1 MLKKLILV
9 FPLVISTTLL
19 SQDSDSA
26 SDVEV
31 EEVVIVGSQ
40 IKGAKISGALPV
52 SILTSDD
59 IDALGVE
66 DGTELLE
73 NIAEQGLN
81 YFSEA
86 ESDSGGVNSA
96 RGDVGAYNIRN
107 MGVGNTLTLL
117 NGRRL
122 VNNAGYQTELLGGD
136 YVPTMTVN
144 SNLIPTMGLDRV
156 ELLKDGASAIYG
168 ADAVAGVV
176 NNVVASDFVGFD
188 ISYRQQGYDHFA
200 AEDDRLS
207 LKYGVDLNGGAT
219 NISVMYDYYDRD
231 AISASEDPR
240 WGDSDHRKLIPA
252 DSLWANDGSFNNRYS
267 GKWAQLDMVGAS
279 GYEEDFINADGE
291 EDERDVY
298 YLDANGNKIIPWADF
313 AGEIQIIP
321 SDDPRCARA
330 DSQDT
335 GQGTCL
341 AVDTT
346 SFADY
351 YINPGQFRD
360 YRGELQ
366 RDNLFVFVNH
376 EMSNGNELFAE
387 VGRYTSD
394 YSRLKEPAG
403 DFAVA
408 LLELGPDYYWSNALG
423 ITAANIAA
431 QEAANAI
438 RVADGKSAKAIK
450 TNIRIDNW
458 RPDIGPRVINVEKET
473 YRYLFGIRGTTD
485 SGWDWESAYLYSE
498 AETKDV
504 TDNRLSNSLLQAG
517 LNDSTINA
525 INIFSSD
532 VKTELAPAI
541 VSVYRND
548 TSTLRSIDFKAS
560 HPEVMI
566 LPAGPV
572 GMLVGVEYRKE
583 TYDEDRD
590 PRLDGTIQFTSA
602 VTGYGPP
609 FVADVLGSSPTV
621 DTYGR
626 RSTRSMFAEMLIP
639 LADNINAQA
648 AIRHEIPSDTD
659 ESTVGKFAV
668 GWDVSDDL
676 LIRASTSTSFRVPNL
691 IQQNQAFVPR
701 QGGNPDAVGKYVGA
715 NKPLDDSYSMQSFR
729 LLNPDLNPET
739 STNTSFGFVYSPS
752 MVEGLTVTY
761 DNWEIK
767 KEDTVVLLGRANRLV
782 EDLVLRLDHGPD
794 NCSLFS
800 NPNVIR
806 DANPGYTAAEE
817 ALFTAK
823 GICPAGEAQIVY
835 DPYANAATR
844 TIAGQ
849 DFGVYYDL
857 DTNFG
862 RFRLSA
868 NYSKTDEFTQEPTAG
883 YTKLKEA
890 QDSGTFP
897 LSISLSG
904 FGDLAKQD
912 GNYVEKTSIKGTYTI
927 GDWGVQ
933 ITSLTKGDFYHSQET
948 KSDGTRYVLPEMT
961 TMNVSVYYKF
971 DVGDNKARIKFA
983 VKNIE
988 DERAP
993 LADRFYGFFA
1003 DAHQDY
1009 GRNTYLDFKM
1019 SF

>member
-1 MLKKLILV
+1 MLKKLLFI
-9 FPLVISTTLL
+9 FPLVISTNVF
-19 SQDSDSA
+19 SQDEAVDSD
-26 SDVEV
+26 V
-31 EEVVIVGSQ
+31 EEVVTVGSQ

-52 SILTSDD
+52 SILTADD

-73 NIAEQGLN
+73 NLAEQGLN
-81 YFSEA
+81 YFTEA

-122 VNNAGYQTELLGGD
+122 VTNAGYQTELLGGD
-136 YVPTMTVN
+136 YVPTMSVN

-168 ADAVAGVV
+168 ADAVAGVI
-176 NNVVASDFVGFD
+176 NNVIASDYVGFD
-188 ISYRQQGYDHFA
+188 VSYRQQSYDHFA
-200 AEDDRLS
+200 AEDDRLAI
-207 LKYGVDLNGGAT
+207 KYGVDLNDGAT
-219 NISVMYDYYDRD
+219 NVSVMFDYYDRD
-231 AISASEDPR
+231 AIKASEDSR

-252 DSLWANDGSFNNRYS
+252 DSLWANDSSFNNRYS
-267 GKWAQLDMVGAS
+267 GKWAQIDMRGRTS
-279 GYEEDFINADGE
+279 YSDS
-291 EDERDVY
+291 
-298 YLDANGNKIIPWADF
+298 

-321 SDDPRCARA
+321 IGDPRCARS
-330 DSQDT
+330 DSKDT
-335 GQGTCL
+335 GYGTCL

-346 SFADY
+346 ALADGEY
-351 YINPGQFRD
+351 YINPGQIRD
-360 YRGELQ
+360 YRGSLQ

-376 EMSNGNELFAE
+376 EMSNGKELFAE
-387 VGRYTSD
+387 IGRYTSD

-403 DFAVA
+403 DFSVA
-408 LLELGPDYYWSNALG
+408 LLQLGPDYYYSDAIGLTDDNSSSN
-423 ITAANIAA
+423 
-431 QEAANAI
+431 
-438 RVADGKSAKAIK
+438 KA
-450 TNIRIDNW
+450 IRIDNW

-473 YRYLFGIRGTTD
+473 YRYLLGIRGTTD

-498 AETKDV
+498 AETNDV

-517 LNDSTINA
+517 LNDSTSNA

-532 VKTELAPAI
+532 VKTALSPAI

-548 TSTLRSIDFKAS
+548 VSTLSSIDFKAS
-560 HPEVMI
+560 HPEIMT

-590 PRLDGTIQFTSA
+590 PRLDGTIQYTSA

-609 FVADVLGSSPTV
+609 FVSDVLGSSPTV
-621 DTYGR
+621 DTYGT
-626 RSTRSMFAEMLIP
+626 RSTLSMFAEMLIP
-639 LADNINAQA
+639 ISEKINAQA
-648 AIRHEIPSDTD
+648 AVRHENPNDTD

-676 LIRASTSTSFRVPNL
+676 LIRGSASTSFRVPNL
-691 IQQNQAFVPR
+691 IQQNQSFVPR
-701 QGGNPDAVGKYVGA
+701 QGSNTDAVGKYVGA
-715 NKPLDDSYSMQSFR
+715 NQPLDDSYSMQSFR
-729 LLNPDLNPET
+729 LLNPNLKPET
-739 STNTSFGFVYSPS
+739 STNTSIGFVYSPS
-752 MVEGLTVTY
+752 VVDGFTMTY
-761 DNWEIK
+761 DSWEIE
-767 KEDTVVLLGRANRLV
+767 KEDTIVLLGRNNRLV
-782 EDLVLRLDHGPD
+782 EDLVLRLEHGPN
-794 NCSLFS
+794 NCSAFS
-800 NPNVIR
+800 NPNVLR
-806 DANPGYTAAEE
+806 DQDAGYTDEE
-817 ALFTAK
+817 VALFSAK

-844 TIAGQ
+844 KIAGQ
-849 DFGVYYDL
+849 DIGLYYDI
-857 DTNFG
+857 DTDFG
-862 RFRLSA
+862 RFKLSA

-897 LSISLSG
+897 LSIALSG

-971 DVGDNKARIKFA
+971 DIAGNKARIKFA

-1003 DAHQDY
+1003 DAHQDM
-1009 GRNTYLDFKM
+1009 GRNSYIDFKV

>member
-1 MLKKLILV
+1 MLKKIFLI
-9 FPLVISTTLL
+9 FPLVISIGIF
-19 SQDSDSA
+19 SQDIEDKDSN
-26 SDVEV
+26 V
-31 EEVVIVGSQ
+31 EEVVTVGSQ

-52 SILTSDD
+52 SIVTSDD

-66 DGTELLE
+66 DGTELME
-73 NIAEQGLN
+73 NLAEQGLN
-81 YFSEA
+81 YFTEA

-122 VNNAGYQTELLGGD
+122 VTNAGYQTELLGGD
-136 YVPTMTVN
+136 YVPTMSVN

-168 ADAVAGVV
+168 ADAVAGVI

-188 ISYRQQGYDHFA
+188 ISYRLQSYDHFA
-200 AEDDRLS
+200 AEDDRLAI
-207 LKYGVDLNGGAT
+207 KYGVDLNDGAT
-219 NISVMYDYYDRD
+219 NVSVMFDYYDRD
-231 AISASEDPR
+231 AIKASEDPR

-252 DSLWANDGSFNNRYS
+252 DSLWANDSSFNNLYS
-267 GKWAQLDMVGAS
+267 GKWAQLDMTGAS

-321 SDDPRCARA
+321 SDDPRCARS

-366 RDNLFVFVNH
+366 RDNLFVFANH

-387 VGRYTSD
+387 IGRYTSD

-403 DFAVA
+403 DFSVA

-473 YRYLFGIRGTTD
+473 YRYLLGFRGTTD
-485 SGWDWESAYLYSE
+485 NGWNWETAYLYSK
-498 AETKDV
+498 AETNDV

-517 LNDSTINA
+517 LNDSTASA

-532 VKTELAPAI
+532 VKTALAPAI

-548 TSTLRSIDFKAS
+548 KSTLRTIDFKAS
-560 HPEVMI
+560 HPEIMT

-572 GMLVGVEYRKE
+572 GFLFGVEYRKE

-590 PRLDGTIQFTSA
+590 PRLDGTIEYTSA

-609 FVADVLGSSPTV
+609 FVSDVLGSSPTV
-621 DTYGR
+621 DTYGT
-626 RSTRSMFAEMLIP
+626 RSTFSMFAEMLIP
-639 LADNINAQA
+639 ISEKINAQA
-648 AIRHEIPSDTD
+648 AIRYENPNDTD

-676 LIRASTSTSFRVPNL
+676 LIRGSASTSFRVPNL
-691 IQQNQAFVPR
+691 IQQNQRFVPR
-701 QGGNPDAVGKYVGA
+701 QGSNTDAVGKYVGA
-715 NKPLDDSYSMQSFR
+715 NEPLDDSYSMQSFR
-729 LLNPDLNPET
+729 LLNPNLKPET
-739 STNTSFGFVYSPS
+739 STNTSIGFVYSPS
-752 MVEGLTVTY
+752 VVDGLTVTY
-761 DNWEIK
+761 DNWEIE
-767 KEDTVVLLGRANRLV
+767 KEDTIVLLGRNNRLV
-782 EDLVLRLDHGPD
+782 EDLVLRLEHGPN
-794 NCSLFS
+794 NCSAFS
-800 NPNVIR
+800 NPNVLR
-806 DANPGYTAAEE
+806 DQDPGYTDEE
-817 ALFTAK
+817 LALFSAK

-844 TIAGQ
+844 KIAGQ
-849 DFGVYYDL
+849 DIGLYYDI
-857 DTNFG
+857 DTDFG
-862 RFRLSA
+862 RFKLSA

-897 LSISLSG
+897 LSIALSG

-971 DVGDNKARIKFA
+971 DIGGNKARIKFA

-1003 DAHQDY
+1003 DAHQDM
-1009 GRNTYLDFKM
+1009 GRNSYIDFKM

>member
-1 MLKKLILV
+1 MLKKLLFI
-9 FPLVISTTLL
+9 FPLVISTNVF
-19 SQDSDSA
+19 SQDEAVDSD
-26 SDVEV
+26 V
-31 EEVVIVGSQ
+31 EEVVTVGSQ

-52 SILTSDD
+52 SILTADD

-73 NIAEQGLN
+73 NLAEQGLN
-81 YFSEA
+81 YFTEA

-117 NGRRL
+117 NGRML
-122 VNNAGYQTELLGGD
+122 VTNAGYQTELLGGD
-136 YVPTMTVN
+136 YVPTMSVN

-168 ADAVAGVV
+168 ADAVAGVI
-176 NNVVASDFVGFD
+176 NNVIASDYVGFD
-188 ISYRQQGYDHFA
+188 VSYRQQSYDHFA
-200 AEDDRLS
+200 AEDDRLAI
-207 LKYGVDLNGGAT
+207 KYGVDLNDGAT
-219 NISVMYDYYDRD
+219 NVSVMFDYYDRD
-231 AISASEDPR
+231 AIKASEDSR

-252 DSLWANDGSFNNRYS
+252 DSLWANDSSFNNRYS
-267 GKWAQLDMVGAS
+267 GKWAQIDMRGRTS
-279 GYEEDFINADGE
+279 YSDS
-291 EDERDVY
+291 
-298 YLDANGNKIIPWADF
+298 

-321 SDDPRCARA
+321 IGDPRCARS
-330 DSQDT
+330 DSKDT
-335 GQGTCL
+335 GYGTCL

-346 SFADY
+346 ALADGEY
-351 YINPGQFRD
+351 YINPGQIRD
-360 YRGELQ
+360 YRGSLQ

-376 EMSNGNELFAE
+376 EMSNGKELFAE
-387 VGRYTSD
+387 IGRYTSD

-403 DFAVA
+403 DFSVA
-408 LLELGPDYYWSNALG
+408 LLQLGPDYYYSDAIGLTDDNSSSN
-423 ITAANIAA
+423 
-431 QEAANAI
+431 
-438 RVADGKSAKAIK
+438 KA
-450 TNIRIDNW
+450 IRIDNW

-473 YRYLFGIRGTTD
+473 YRYLLGIRGTTD

-498 AETKDV
+498 AETNDV

-517 LNDSTINA
+517 LNDSTSNA

-532 VKTELAPAI
+532 VKTALSPAI

-548 TSTLRSIDFKAS
+548 VSTLSSIDFKAS
-560 HPEVMI
+560 HPEIMT

-590 PRLDGTIQFTSA
+590 PRLDGTIQYTSA

-609 FVADVLGSSPTV
+609 FVSDVLGSSPTV
-621 DTYGR
+621 DTYGT
-626 RSTRSMFAEMLIP
+626 RSTLSMFAEMLIP
-639 LADNINAQA
+639 ISEKINAQA
-648 AIRHEIPSDTD
+648 AVRHENPNDTD

-676 LIRASTSTSFRVPNL
+676 LIRGSASTSFRVPNL
-691 IQQNQAFVPR
+691 IQQNQRFVPR
-701 QGGNPDAVGKYVGA
+701 QGSNTDAVGKYVGA
-715 NKPLDDSYSMQSFR
+715 NQPLDDSYSMQSFR
-729 LLNPDLNPET
+729 LLNPNLKPET
-739 STNTSFGFVYSPS
+739 STNTSIGFVYSPS
-752 MVEGLTVTY
+752 VVDGFTMTY
-761 DNWEIK
+761 DSWEIE
-767 KEDTVVLLGRANRLV
+767 KEDTIVLLGRNNRLV
-782 EDLVLRLDHGPD
+782 EDLVLRLEHGPN
-794 NCSLFS
+794 NCSAFS
-800 NPNVIR
+800 NPNVLR
-806 DANPGYTAAEE
+806 DQDAGYTDEE
-817 ALFTAK
+817 VALFSAK

-844 TIAGQ
+844 KIAGQ
-849 DFGVYYDL
+849 DIGLYYDI
-857 DTNFG
+857 DTDFG
-862 RFRLSA
+862 RFKLSA

-897 LSISLSG
+897 LSIALSG

-971 DVGDNKARIKFA
+971 DIAGNKARIKFA

-1003 DAHQDY
+1003 DAHQDM
-1009 GRNTYLDFKM
+1009 GRNSYIDFKV

>member
-1 MLKKLILV
+1 MLKKLLFI
-9 FPLVISTTLL
+9 FPLVISTNVF
-19 SQDSDSA
+19 SQDEAVDSD
-26 SDVEV
+26 V
-31 EEVVIVGSQ
+31 EEVVTVGSQ

-52 SILTSDD
+52 SILTADD

-73 NIAEQGLN
+73 NLAEQGLN
-81 YFSEA
+81 YFTEA

-122 VNNAGYQTELLGGD
+122 VTNAGYQTELLGGD
-136 YVPTMTVN
+136 YVPTMSVN

-168 ADAVAGVV
+168 ADAVAGVI
-176 NNVVASDFVGFD
+176 NNVIASDYVGFD
-188 ISYRQQGYDHFA
+188 VSYRQQSYDHFA
-200 AEDDRLS
+200 AEDDRLAI
-207 LKYGVDLNGGAT
+207 KYGVDLNDGAT
-219 NISVMYDYYDRD
+219 NVSVMFDYYDRD
-231 AISASEDPR
+231 AIKASEDSR

-252 DSLWANDGSFNNRYS
+252 DSLWANDSSFNNRYS
-267 GKWAQLDMVGAS
+267 GKWAQIDMRGRTS
-279 GYEEDFINADGE
+279 YSDS
-291 EDERDVY
+291 
-298 YLDANGNKIIPWADF
+298 

-321 SDDPRCARA
+321 IGDPRCARS
-330 DSQDT
+330 DSKDT
-335 GQGTCL
+335 GYGTCL

-346 SFADY
+346 ALADGEY
-351 YINPGQFRD
+351 YINPGQIRD
-360 YRGELQ
+360 YRGSLQ

-376 EMSNGNELFAE
+376 EMSNGKELFAE
-387 VGRYTSD
+387 IGRYTSD

-403 DFAVA
+403 DFSVA
-408 LLELGPDYYWSNALG
+408 LLQLGPDYYYSDVIGLTDDNSSSN
-423 ITAANIAA
+423 
-431 QEAANAI
+431 
-438 RVADGKSAKAIK
+438 KA
-450 TNIRIDNW
+450 IRIDNW
-458 RPDIGPRVINVEKET
+458 RPDIGPRVVNVEKET
-473 YRYLFGIRGTTD
+473 YRYLLGIRGTTD

-498 AETKDV
+498 AETNDV

-517 LNDSTINA
+517 LNDSTSNA

-532 VKTELAPAI
+532 VKTALSPAI

-548 TSTLRSIDFKAS
+548 VSTLSSIDFKAS
-560 HPEVMI
+560 HPEIMT

-609 FVADVLGSSPTV
+609 FVSDVLGSSPTV
-621 DTYGR
+621 DTYGT
-626 RSTRSMFAEMLIP
+626 RSTLSMFAEMLIP
-639 LADNINAQA
+639 ISEKINAQA
-648 AIRHEIPSDTD
+648 AVRHENPNDTD

-676 LIRASTSTSFRVPNL
+676 LIRGSASTSFRVPNL
-691 IQQNQAFVPR
+691 IQQNQRFVPR
-701 QGGNPDAVGKYVGA
+701 QGSNTDAVGKYVGA
-715 NKPLDDSYSMQSFR
+715 NQPLDDSYSMQSFR
-729 LLNPDLNPET
+729 LLNPNLKPET
-739 STNTSFGFVYSPS
+739 STNTSIGFVYSPS
-752 MVEGLTVTY
+752 VVDGFTMTY
-761 DNWEIK
+761 DSWEIE
-767 KEDTVVLLGRANRLV
+767 KEDTIVLLGRNNRLV
-782 EDLVLRLDHGPD
+782 EDLVLRLEHGPN
-794 NCSLFS
+794 NCSAFS
-800 NPNVIR
+800 NPNVLR
-806 DANPGYTAAEE
+806 DQDAGYTDEQV
-817 ALFTAK
+817 ALFSAK

-844 TIAGQ
+844 KIAGQ
-849 DFGVYYDL
+849 DIGLYYDI
-857 DTNFG
+857 DTDFG
-862 RFRLSA
+862 RFKLSA

-897 LSISLSG
+897 LSIALSG

-971 DVGDNKARIKFA
+971 DIAGNKARIKFA

-1003 DAHQDY
+1003 DAHQDM
-1009 GRNTYLDFKM
+1009 GRNSYIDFKV

>member
-1 MLKKLILV
+1 MLKKLLFI
-9 FPLVISTTLL
+9 FPLVITTNVF
-19 SQDSDSA
+19 SQDEAVDSN
-26 SDVEV
+26 V
-31 EEVVIVGSQ
+31 EEVVTVGSQ

-52 SILTSDD
+52 SILTADD

-73 NIAEQGLN
+73 NLAEQGLN
-81 YFSEA
+81 YFTEA

-122 VNNAGYQTELLGGD
+122 VTNAGYQTELLGGD
-136 YVPTMTVN
+136 YVPTMSVN

-168 ADAVAGVV
+168 ADAVAGVI
-176 NNVVASDFVGFD
+176 NNVIASDYVGFD
-188 ISYRQQGYDHFA
+188 ISYRQQSYDHFA
-200 AEDDRLS
+200 AEDDRLAI
-207 LKYGVDLNGGAT
+207 KYGVDLNDGAT
-219 NISVMYDYYDRD
+219 NVAVMFDYYDRD
-231 AISASEDPR
+231 AIKASEDSR

-252 DSLWANDGSFNNRYS
+252 DSLWANDSSFNNRYS
-267 GKWAQLDMVGAS
+267 GKWAQIDMRGRTS
-279 GYEEDFINADGE
+279 YSDS
-291 EDERDVY
+291 
-298 YLDANGNKIIPWADF
+298 

-321 SDDPRCARA
+321 IGDPRCARS
-330 DSQDT
+330 DSKDT
-335 GQGTCL
+335 GYGTCL

-346 SFADY
+346 ALADGEY
-351 YINPGQFRD
+351 YINPGQIRD
-360 YRGELQ
+360 YRGSLQ

-376 EMSNGNELFAE
+376 EMSNGKELFAE
-387 VGRYTSD
+387 IGRYTSD

-403 DFAVA
+403 DFSVA
-408 LLELGPDYYWSNALG
+408 LLQLGPDYYYSDVIGLTDDNSSSN
-423 ITAANIAA
+423 
-431 QEAANAI
+431 
-438 RVADGKSAKAIK
+438 KA
-450 TNIRIDNW
+450 IRIDNW

-473 YRYLFGIRGTTD
+473 YRYLLGIRGTTD

-498 AETKDV
+498 AETNDV

-517 LNDSTINA
+517 LNDSTSNA

-532 VKTELAPAI
+532 VKTALSPAI

-548 TSTLRSIDFKAS
+548 VSTLSSIDFKAS
-560 HPEVMI
+560 HPEIMT

-590 PRLDGTIQFTSA
+590 PRLDGTIQYTSA

-609 FVADVLGSSPTV
+609 FVSDVLGSSPTV
-621 DTYGR
+621 DTYGT
-626 RSTRSMFAEMLIP
+626 RSTLSMFAEMLVPISEK
-639 LADNINAQA
+639 INAQA
-648 AIRHEIPSDTD
+648 AIRHENPNDTD

-676 LIRASTSTSFRVPNL
+676 LIRGSTSTSFRVPNL
-691 IQQNQAFVPR
+691 IQQNQRFVPR
-701 QGGNPDAVGKYVGA
+701 QGSNTDAVGKYVGA
-715 NKPLDDSYSMQSFR
+715 NEPLDDSYSMQSFR
-729 LLNPDLNPET
+729 LLNPNLKPET
-739 STNTSFGFVYSPS
+739 STNTSIGFVYSPS
-752 MVEGLTVTY
+752 VVDGFTMTY
-761 DNWEIK
+761 DNWEIE
-767 KEDTVVLLGRANRLV
+767 KEDTIVLLGRNNRLV
-782 EDLVLRLDHGPD
+782 EDLVLRLEHGPN
-794 NCSLFS
+794 NCSAFS
-800 NPNVIR
+800 NPNVLR
-806 DANPGYTAAEE
+806 DQDAGYTDEE
-817 ALFTAK
+817 VALFSAK

-844 TIAGQ
+844 KIAGQ
-849 DFGVYYDL
+849 DIGLYYDI
-857 DTNFG
+857 DTDFG
-862 RFRLSA
+862 RFKLSA
-868 NYSKTDEFTQEPTAG
+868 NYSKTDEFTQKPTAG
-883 YTKLKEA
+883 YSKLKEA

-897 LSISLSG
+897 LSIALSG

-927 GDWGVQ
+927 GDWGIQ

-971 DVGDNKARIKFA
+971 DIAGNKARIKFA

-1003 DAHQDY
+1003 DAHQDM
-1009 GRNTYLDFKM
+1009 GRNSYIDFKV

>member
-1 MLKKLILV
+1 MLKKLLFI
-9 FPLVISTTLL
+9 FPLVISTNVF
-19 SQDSDSA
+19 SQDEAVDSDI
-26 SDVEV
+26 
-31 EEVVIVGSQ
+31 EEVVTVGSQ

-52 SILTSDD
+52 SILTADD

-73 NIAEQGLN
+73 NLAEQGLN
-81 YFSEA
+81 YFTEA

-122 VNNAGYQTELLGGD
+122 VTNAGYQTELLGGD
-136 YVPTMTVN
+136 YVPTMSVN

-168 ADAVAGVV
+168 ADAVAGVI
-176 NNVVASDFVGFD
+176 NNVIASDYVGFD
-188 ISYRQQGYDHFA
+188 VSYRQQSYDHFA
-200 AEDDRLS
+200 AEDDRLAI
-207 LKYGVDLNGGAT
+207 KYGVDLNDGAT
-219 NISVMYDYYDRD
+219 NVSVMFDYYDRD
-231 AISASEDPR
+231 AIKASEDSR

-252 DSLWANDGSFNNRYS
+252 DSLWANDSSFNNRYS
-267 GKWAQLDMVGAS
+267 GKWAQIDMRGRTS
-279 GYEEDFINADGE
+279 YSDS
-291 EDERDVY
+291 
-298 YLDANGNKIIPWADF
+298 

-321 SDDPRCARA
+321 IGDPRCARS
-330 DSQDT
+330 DSKDT
-335 GQGTCL
+335 GYGTCL

-346 SFADY
+346 ALADGEY
-351 YINPGQFRD
+351 YINPGQIRD
-360 YRGELQ
+360 YRGSLQ

-376 EMSNGNELFAE
+376 EMSNGKELFAE
-387 VGRYTSD
+387 IGRYTSD

-403 DFAVA
+403 DFSVA
-408 LLELGPDYYWSNALG
+408 LLQLGPDYYYSDAIGLTDDNSSSN
-423 ITAANIAA
+423 
-431 QEAANAI
+431 
-438 RVADGKSAKAIK
+438 KA
-450 TNIRIDNW
+450 IRIDNW

-473 YRYLFGIRGTTD
+473 YRYLLGIRGTTD

-498 AETKDV
+498 AETNDV

-517 LNDSTINA
+517 LNDSTSNA

-532 VKTELAPAI
+532 VKTALSPAI

-548 TSTLRSIDFKAS
+548 VSTLSSIDFKAS
-560 HPEVMI
+560 HPEIMT

-590 PRLDGTIQFTSA
+590 PRLDGTIQYTSA

-609 FVADVLGSSPTV
+609 FVSDVLGSSPTV
-621 DTYGR
+621 DTYGT
-626 RSTRSMFAEMLIP
+626 RSTLSMFAEMLIP
-639 LADNINAQA
+639 ISEKINAQA
-648 AIRHEIPSDTD
+648 AVRHENPNDTD

-676 LIRASTSTSFRVPNL
+676 LIRGSASTSFRVPNL
-691 IQQNQAFVPR
+691 IQQNQRFVPR
-701 QGGNPDAVGKYVGA
+701 QGSNTDAVGKYVGA
-715 NKPLDDSYSMQSFR
+715 NQPLDDSYSMQSFR
-729 LLNPDLNPET
+729 LLNPNLKPET
-739 STNTSFGFVYSPS
+739 STNTSIGFVYSPS
-752 MVEGLTVTY
+752 VVDGFTMTY
-761 DNWEIK
+761 DNWEIE
-767 KEDTVVLLGRANRLV
+767 KEDTIVLLGRNNRLV
-782 EDLVLRLDHGPD
+782 EDLVLRLEHGPN
-794 NCSLFS
+794 NCSAFS
-800 NPNVIR
+800 NPNVLR
-806 DANPGYTAAEE
+806 DQDAGYTDEE
-817 ALFTAK
+817 VALFSAK

-844 TIAGQ
+844 KIAGQ
-849 DFGVYYDL
+849 DIGLYYDI
-857 DTNFG
+857 DTDFG
-862 RFRLSA
+862 RFKLSA

-897 LSISLSG
+897 LSIALSG

-971 DVGDNKARIKFA
+971 DIAGNKARIKFA

-1003 DAHQDY
+1003 DAHQDM
-1009 GRNTYLDFKM
+1009 GRNSYIDFKV

>member
-1 MLKKLILV
+1 MVDNKSLTAIYFMGVLNLLGDYKMLKKLLLV
-9 FPLVISTTLL
+9 FPLVISIALV
-19 SQDSDSA
+19 SQDTDTA
-26 SDVEV
+26 SDADV
-31 EEVVIVGSQ
+31 EEVVTVGSQ

-73 NIAEQGLN
+73 NLAEQGLN
-81 YFSEA
+81 YFTEA

-122 VNNAGYQTELLGGD
+122 VTNAGYQTELLGGD
-136 YVPTMTVN
+136 YVPTMSVN
-144 SNLIPTMGLDRV
+144 SNLVPTMGLDRV

-168 ADAVAGVV
+168 ADAVAGVI
-176 NNVVASDFVGFD
+176 NNVIASDFVGLD
-188 ISYRQQGYDHFA
+188 VAYRQQSYDHFA
-200 AEDDRLS
+200 AKDDRLS

-231 AISASEDPR
+231 AIAASEDPR

-252 DSLWANDGSFNNRYS
+252 GSLWENDSSFNNRYS
-267 GKWAQLDMVGAS
+267 GKWAQIDMRGKT
-279 GYEEDFINADGE
+279 
-291 EDERDVY
+291 Y
-298 YLDANGNKIIPWADF
+298 YSDS

-321 SDDPRCARA
+321 SGDPRCARD
-330 DSQDT
+330 DSKDT
-335 GQGTCL
+335 GYGTCL

-346 SFADY
+346 SMANGEY

-360 YRGELQ
+360 YRGALE

-376 EMSNGNELFAE
+376 EMSNGKELFAE
-387 VGRYTSD
+387 IGRYTSD

-403 DFAVA
+403 DFSVA
-408 LLELGPDYYWSNALG
+408 LLQLGPDYYYSDAIGLTADNSSSN
-423 ITAANIAA
+423 
-431 QEAANAI
+431 
-438 RVADGKSAKAIK
+438 KA
-450 TNIRIDNW
+450 IRIDNW

-473 YRYLFGIRGTTD
+473 YRYLLGIRGTTD

-498 AETKDV
+498 AETNDV

-517 LNDSTINA
+517 LNDSTANA

-532 VKTELAPAI
+532 VKTALAPAI

-548 TSTLRSIDFKAS
+548 VSSLRSIDFKAS
-560 HPEVMI
+560 HPEVMT

-590 PRLDGTIQFTSA
+590 PRLDGTIQYTSA

-609 FVADVLGSSPTV
+609 FVSDVLGSSPTV

-626 RSTRSMFAEMLIP
+626 RSTLSMFVEMLMP
-639 LADNINAQA
+639 LAENINAQA
-648 AIRHEIPSDTD
+648 AIRHENPSDTD

-676 LIRASTSTSFRVPNL
+676 LIRASASTSFRVPNL

-701 QGGNPDAVGKYVGA
+701 QGSNTDAVGKYVGA
-715 NKPLDDSYSMQSFR
+715 NDPLDDSYSMQSFR
-729 LLNPDLNPET
+729 LLNPNLKPET
-739 STNTSFGFVYSPS
+739 STNTSIGFVYSPS
-752 MVEGLTVTY
+752 LVDGLTLTY
-761 DNWEIK
+761 DNWEIE
-767 KEDTVVLLGRANRLV
+767 KEDTIVLLGRNNRLV
-782 EDLVLRLDHGPD
+782 EDLVLRLEHGPN
-794 NCSLFS
+794 NCSSFR
-800 NPNVIR
+800 NPNVLR
-806 DANPGYTAAEE
+806 DQDPGYSDEE
-817 ALFTAK
+817 IANFTNA

-849 DFGVYYDL
+849 DIGVYYDV
-857 DTNFG
+857 DTDFG

-897 LSISLSG
+897 LNIALSG

-971 DVGDNKARIKFA
+971 DIGDNKARIKFA

>member
-1 MLKKLILV
+1 MLKKLLFI
-9 FPLVISTTLL
+9 FPLVISTNVF
-19 SQDSDSA
+19 SQDEAVDSD
-26 SDVEV
+26 V
-31 EEVVIVGSQ
+31 EEVVTVGSQ

-52 SILTSDD
+52 SILTADD

-73 NIAEQGLN
+73 NLAEQGLN
-81 YFSEA
+81 YFTEA

-122 VNNAGYQTELLGGD
+122 VTNAGYQTELLGGD
-136 YVPTMTVN
+136 YVPTMSVN

-168 ADAVAGVV
+168 ADAVAGVI
-176 NNVVASDFVGFD
+176 NNVIASDYVGFD
-188 ISYRQQGYDHFA
+188 ISYRQQSYDHFA
-200 AEDDRLS
+200 AEDDRLAI
-207 LKYGVDLNGGAT
+207 KYGVDLNDGAT
-219 NISVMYDYYDRD
+219 NVSVMFDYYDRD
-231 AISASEDPR
+231 AIKASEDSR

-252 DSLWANDGSFNNRYS
+252 DSLWANDSSFNNRYS
-267 GKWAQLDMVGAS
+267 GKWAQIDMRGRTS
-279 GYEEDFINADGE
+279 YSDS
-291 EDERDVY
+291 
-298 YLDANGNKIIPWADF
+298 

-321 SDDPRCARA
+321 IGDPRCARS
-330 DSQDT
+330 DSKDT
-335 GQGTCL
+335 GYGTCL

-346 SFADY
+346 ALADGEY
-351 YINPGQFRD
+351 YINPGQIRD
-360 YRGELQ
+360 YRGSLQ

-376 EMSNGNELFAE
+376 EMSNGKELFAE
-387 VGRYTSD
+387 IGRYTSD

-403 DFAVA
+403 DFSVA
-408 LLELGPDYYWSNALG
+408 LLQLGPDYYYSDAIGLTDDNSSSN
-423 ITAANIAA
+423 
-431 QEAANAI
+431 
-438 RVADGKSAKAIK
+438 KA
-450 TNIRIDNW
+450 IRIDNW

-473 YRYLFGIRGTTD
+473 YRYLLGIRGTTD

-498 AETKDV
+498 AETNDV

-517 LNDSTINA
+517 LNDSTSNA

-532 VKTELAPAI
+532 VKTALSPAI

-548 TSTLRSIDFKAS
+548 VSTLSSIDFKAS
-560 HPEVMI
+560 HPEIMT

-609 FVADVLGSSPTV
+609 FVSDVLGSSPTV
-621 DTYGR
+621 DTYGT
-626 RSTRSMFAEMLIP
+626 RSTLSMFAEMLIP
-639 LADNINAQA
+639 ISEKINAQA
-648 AIRHEIPSDTD
+648 AVRHENPNDTD

-676 LIRASTSTSFRVPNL
+676 LIRGSASTSFRVPNL
-691 IQQNQAFVPR
+691 IQQNQRFVPR
-701 QGGNPDAVGKYVGA
+701 QGSNTDAVGKYVGA
-715 NKPLDDSYSMQSFR
+715 NQPLDDSYSMQSFR
-729 LLNPDLNPET
+729 LLNPNLKPET
-739 STNTSFGFVYSPS
+739 STNTSIGFVYSPS
-752 MVEGLTVTY
+752 VVDGFTMTY
-761 DNWEIK
+761 DSWEIE
-767 KEDTVVLLGRANRLV
+767 KEDTIVLLGRNNRLV
-782 EDLVLRLDHGPD
+782 EDLVLRLEHGPN
-794 NCSLFS
+794 NCSAFS
-800 NPNVIR
+800 NPNVLR
-806 DANPGYTAAEE
+806 DQDAGYTDEE
-817 ALFTAK
+817 VALFSAK

-844 TIAGQ
+844 KIAGQ
-849 DFGVYYDL
+849 DIGLYYDI
-857 DTNFG
+857 DTDFG
-862 RFRLSA
+862 RFKLSA

-897 LSISLSG
+897 LSIALSG

-971 DVGDNKARIKFA
+971 DIAGNKARIKFA

-1003 DAHQDY
+1003 DAHQDM
-1009 GRNTYLDFKM
+1009 GRNSYIDFKV

>member
-1 MLKKLILV
+1 MLKKLLFI
-9 FPLVISTTLL
+9 FPLVISTNVF
-19 SQDSDSA
+19 SQDEAVDSD
-26 SDVEV
+26 V
-31 EEVVIVGSQ
+31 EEVVTVGSQ
-40 IKGAKISGALPV
+40 IKGTKISGALPV
-52 SILTSDD
+52 SILTADD

-73 NIAEQGLN
+73 NLAEQGLN
-81 YFSEA
+81 YFTEA

-122 VNNAGYQTELLGGD
+122 VTNAGYQTELLGGD
-136 YVPTMTVN
+136 YVPTMSVN

-176 NNVVASDFVGFD
+176 NNVIASDYVGFD
-188 ISYRQQGYDHFA
+188 ISYRQQSYDHFA
-200 AEDDRLS
+200 AEDDRLAI
-207 LKYGVDLNGGAT
+207 KYGVDLNDGAT
-219 NISVMYDYYDRD
+219 NVSVMFDYYDRD
-231 AISASEDPR
+231 AIKASEDSR

-252 DSLWANDGSFNNRYS
+252 DSLWANDSSFNNRYS
-267 GKWAQLDMVGAS
+267 GKWAQIDMRGRTS
-279 GYEEDFINADGE
+279 YSDS
-291 EDERDVY
+291 
-298 YLDANGNKIIPWADF
+298 

-321 SDDPRCARA
+321 IGDPRCARS
-330 DSQDT
+330 DSKDT
-335 GQGTCL
+335 GYGTCL

-346 SFADY
+346 ALADGEY
-351 YINPGQFRD
+351 YINPGQIRD
-360 YRGELQ
+360 YRGSLQ

-376 EMSNGNELFAE
+376 EMSNGKELFAE
-387 VGRYTSD
+387 IGRYTSD

-403 DFAVA
+403 DFSVA
-408 LLELGPDYYWSNALG
+408 LLQLGPDYYYSDAIGLTDDNSSSN
-423 ITAANIAA
+423 
-431 QEAANAI
+431 
-438 RVADGKSAKAIK
+438 KA
-450 TNIRIDNW
+450 IRIDNW

-473 YRYLFGIRGTTD
+473 YRYLLGIRGTTD

-498 AETKDV
+498 AETNDV

-517 LNDSTINA
+517 LNDSTSNA

-532 VKTELAPAI
+532 VKTALSPAI

-548 TSTLRSIDFKAS
+548 VSTLSSIDFKAS
-560 HPEVMI
+560 HPEIMT

-590 PRLDGTIQFTSA
+590 PRLDGTIQYTSA

-609 FVADVLGSSPTV
+609 FVSDVLGSSPTV
-621 DTYGR
+621 DTYGT
-626 RSTRSMFAEMLIP
+626 RSTLSMFAEMLIP
-639 LADNINAQA
+639 ISEKINAQA
-648 AIRHEIPSDTD
+648 AVRHENPNDTD

-676 LIRASTSTSFRVPNL
+676 LIRGSASTSFRVPNL
-691 IQQNQAFVPR
+691 IQQNQRFVPR
-701 QGGNPDAVGKYVGA
+701 QGSNTDAVGKYVGA
-715 NKPLDDSYSMQSFR
+715 NQPLDDSYSMQSFR
-729 LLNPDLNPET
+729 LLNPNLKPET
-739 STNTSFGFVYSPS
+739 STNTSIGFVYSPS
-752 MVEGLTVTY
+752 VVDGFTMTY
-761 DNWEIK
+761 DSWEIE
-767 KEDTVVLLGRANRLV
+767 KEDTIVLLGRNNRLV
-782 EDLVLRLDHGPD
+782 EDLVLRLEHGPN
-794 NCSLFS
+794 NCSAFS
-800 NPNVIR
+800 NPNVLR
-806 DANPGYTAAEE
+806 DQDAGYTDEE
-817 ALFTAK
+817 VALFSAK

-844 TIAGQ
+844 KIAGQ
-849 DFGVYYDL
+849 DIGLYYDI
-857 DTNFG
+857 DTDFG
-862 RFRLSA
+862 RFKLSA

-897 LSISLSG
+897 LSIALSG

-971 DVGDNKARIKFA
+971 DIAGNKARIKFA

-1003 DAHQDY
+1003 DAHQDM
-1009 GRNTYLDFKM
+1009 GRNSYIDFKV

>member
-1 MLKKLILV
+1 MLKKLLFI
-9 FPLVISTTLL
+9 FPLVISTNVF
-19 SQDSDSA
+19 SQDEAVDSD
-26 SDVEV
+26 V
-31 EEVVIVGSQ
+31 EEVVTVGSQ

-52 SILTSDD
+52 SILTADD

-73 NIAEQGLN
+73 NLAEQGLN
-81 YFSEA
+81 YFTEA

-122 VNNAGYQTELLGGD
+122 VTNAGYQTELLGGD
-136 YVPTMTVN
+136 YVPTMSVN

-168 ADAVAGVV
+168 ADAVAGVI
-176 NNVVASDFVGFD
+176 NNVIASDYVGFD
-188 ISYRQQGYDHFA
+188 ISYRQQSYDHFA
-200 AEDDRLS
+200 AEDDRLAI
-207 LKYGVDLNGGAT
+207 KYGVDLNDGAT
-219 NISVMYDYYDRD
+219 NVSVMFDYYDRD
-231 AISASEDPR
+231 AIKASEDSR

-252 DSLWANDGSFNNRYS
+252 DSLWANDSSFNNRYS
-267 GKWAQLDMVGAS
+267 GKWAQIDMRGRTS
-279 GYEEDFINADGE
+279 YSDS
-291 EDERDVY
+291 
-298 YLDANGNKIIPWADF
+298 

-321 SDDPRCARA
+321 IGDPRCARS
-330 DSQDT
+330 DSKDT
-335 GQGTCL
+335 GYGTCL

-346 SFADY
+346 ALADGEY
-351 YINPGQFRD
+351 YINPGQIRD
-360 YRGELQ
+360 YRGSLQ

-376 EMSNGNELFAE
+376 EMSNGKELFAE
-387 VGRYTSD
+387 IGRYTSD

-403 DFAVA
+403 DFSVA
-408 LLELGPDYYWSNALG
+408 LLQLGPDYYYSDAIGLTDDNSSSN
-423 ITAANIAA
+423 
-431 QEAANAI
+431 
-438 RVADGKSAKAIK
+438 KA
-450 TNIRIDNW
+450 IRIDNW

-473 YRYLFGIRGTTD
+473 YRYLLGIRGTTD

-498 AETKDV
+498 AETNDV

-517 LNDSTINA
+517 LNDSTSNA

-532 VKTELAPAI
+532 VKTALSPAI

-548 TSTLRSIDFKAS
+548 VSTLSSIDFKAS
-560 HPEVMI
+560 HPEIMT

-590 PRLDGTIQFTSA
+590 PRLDGTIQYTSA

-609 FVADVLGSSPTV
+609 FVSDVLGSSPTV
-621 DTYGR
+621 DTYGT
-626 RSTRSMFAEMLIP
+626 RSTLSMFAEMLIP
-639 LADNINAQA
+639 ISEKINAQA
-648 AIRHEIPSDTD
+648 AIRHENPNDTD

-676 LIRASTSTSFRVPNL
+676 LIRGSASTSFRVPNL
-691 IQQNQAFVPR
+691 IQQNQRFVPR
-701 QGGNPDAVGKYVGA
+701 QGSNTDAVGKYVGA
-715 NKPLDDSYSMQSFR
+715 NEPLDDSYSMQSFR
-729 LLNPDLNPET
+729 LLNPNLKPET
-739 STNTSFGFVYSPS
+739 STNTSIGFVYSPS
-752 MVEGLTVTY
+752 VVDGFTMTY
-761 DNWEIK
+761 DNWEIE
-767 KEDTVVLLGRANRLV
+767 KEDTIVLLGRNNRLV
-782 EDLVLRLDHGPD
+782 EDLVLRLEHGPN
-794 NCSLFS
+794 NCSAFS
-800 NPNVIR
+800 NPNVLR
-806 DANPGYTAAEE
+806 DQDAGYTDEE
-817 ALFTAK
+817 VALFSAK

-844 TIAGQ
+844 KIAGQ
-849 DFGVYYDL
+849 DIGLYYDI
-857 DTNFG
+857 DTDFG
-862 RFRLSA
+862 RFKLSA

-897 LSISLSG
+897 LSIALSG

-971 DVGDNKARIKFA
+971 DIAGNKARIKFA

-1003 DAHQDY
+1003 DAHQDM
-1009 GRNTYLDFKM
+1009 GRNSYIDFKV

>member
-1 MLKKLILV
+1 MLKKIFLI
-9 FPLVISTTLL
+9 FPLVISIGIF
-19 SQDSDSA
+19 SQDIEDKDSN
-26 SDVEV
+26 V
-31 EEVVIVGSQ
+31 EEVVTVGSQ

-52 SILTSDD
+52 TILTSDD

-66 DGTELLE
+66 DGTELME
-73 NIAEQGLN
+73 NLAEQGLN
-81 YFSEA
+81 YFTEA

-122 VNNAGYQTELLGGD
+122 VTNAGYQTELLGGD
-136 YVPTMTVN
+136 YVPTMSVN

-168 ADAVAGVV
+168 ADAVAGVI

-188 ISYRQQGYDHFA
+188 ISYRQQSYDHFA
-200 AEDDRLS
+200 AEDDRLAI
-207 LKYGVDLNGGAT
+207 KYGVDLNDGAT
-219 NISVMYDYYDRD
+219 NVSVMFDYYDRD
-231 AISASEDPR
+231 AIKASEDPR

-252 DSLWANDGSFNNRYS
+252 DSLWANDSSFNNRYS
-267 GKWAQLDMVGAS
+267 GKWAQIDMRGRTDYS
-279 GYEEDFINADGE
+279 DS
-291 EDERDVY
+291 
-298 YLDANGNKIIPWADF
+298 

-321 SDDPRCARA
+321 IGDPRCARS
-330 DSQDT
+330 DSKDT
-335 GQGTCL
+335 GYGTCL

-346 SFADY
+346 DMANGEY
-351 YINPGQFRD
+351 YINPGQIRD
-360 YRGELQ
+360 YRGTLE

-376 EMSNGNELFAE
+376 EMSNGKELFAE
-387 VGRYTSD
+387 IGRYTSD

-403 DFAVA
+403 DFSVA
-408 LLELGPDYYWSNALG
+408 LLQLGPDYYYS
-423 ITAANIAA
+423 
-431 QEAANAI
+431 
-438 RVADGKSAKAIK
+438 KAIGLTDDNSSSNK
-450 TNIRIDNW
+450 AIRIDNW

-473 YRYLFGIRGTTD
+473 YRYLLGIRGATD

-498 AETKDV
+498 AETNDV

-517 LNDSTINA
+517 LNDSTANA

-532 VKTELAPAI
+532 VKTALAPAV

-548 TSTLRSIDFKAS
+548 VSTLSSIDFKAS
-560 HPEVMI
+560 HPEIMT

-590 PRLDGTIQFTSA
+590 PRLDGTIEYTSA

-609 FVADVLGSSPTV
+609 FVSDVLGSSPTV
-621 DTYGR
+621 DTYGT
-626 RSTRSMFAEMLIP
+626 RSTFSMFAEMLIP
-639 LADNINAQA
+639 ISEKINAQA
-648 AIRHEIPSDTD
+648 AIRYENPNDTD

-676 LIRASTSTSFRVPNL
+676 LIRGSASTSFRVPNL
-691 IQQNQAFVPR
+691 IQQNQRFVPR
-701 QGGNPDAVGKYVGA
+701 QGSNTDAVGKYVGA

-729 LLNPDLNPET
+729 LLNPNLKPET
-739 STNTSFGFVYSPS
+739 STNTSIGFVYSPS
-752 MVEGLTVTY
+752 VVDGLTVTY
-761 DNWEIK
+761 DNWEIE
-767 KEDTVVLLGRANRLV
+767 KEDTIVLLGRNNRLV
-782 EDLVLRLDHGPD
+782 EDLVLRLEHGPN
-794 NCSLFS
+794 NCSAFS
-800 NPNVIR
+800 NPNVLR
-806 DANPGYTAAEE
+806 DQDPGYTDEE
-817 ALFTAK
+817 LALFSAK

-844 TIAGQ
+844 KIAGQ
-849 DFGVYYDL
+849 DIGLYYDI
-857 DTNFG
+857 DTDFG

-868 NYSKTDEFTQEPTAG
+868 NYSKTDEFTQKPTAG
-883 YTKLKEA
+883 YSKLKEA

-897 LSISLSG
+897 LSIALSG

-912 GNYVEKTSIKGTYTI
+912 GNYVEKTSLKGTYTI

-971 DVGDNKARIKFA
+971 DIGDNKARIKFA

>member
-1 MLKKLILV
+1 MLKKIFLI
-9 FPLVISTTLL
+9 FPLVISIGIF
-19 SQDSDSA
+19 SQDIEDKDSN
-26 SDVEV
+26 V
-31 EEVVIVGSQ
+31 EEVVTVGSQ

-52 SILTSDD
+52 TILTSDD

-66 DGTELLE
+66 DGTELME
-73 NIAEQGLN
+73 NLAEQGLN
-81 YFSEA
+81 YFTEA

-122 VNNAGYQTELLGGD
+122 VTNAGYQTELLGGD
-136 YVPTMTVN
+136 YVPTMSVN

-168 ADAVAGVV
+168 ADAVAGVI

-188 ISYRQQGYDHFA
+188 ISYRQQSYDHFA
-200 AEDDRLS
+200 AEDDRLAI
-207 LKYGVDLNGGAT
+207 KYGVDLNDGAT
-219 NISVMYDYYDRD
+219 NVSVMFDYYDRD
-231 AISASEDPR
+231 AIKASEDPR

-252 DSLWANDGSFNNRYS
+252 DSLWANDSSFNNRYS
-267 GKWAQLDMVGAS
+267 GKWAQIDMRGRTDYS
-279 GYEEDFINADGE
+279 DS
-291 EDERDVY
+291 
-298 YLDANGNKIIPWADF
+298 

-321 SDDPRCARA
+321 IGDPRCARS
-330 DSQDT
+330 DSKDT
-335 GQGTCL
+335 GYGTCL

-346 SFADY
+346 DMANGEY
-351 YINPGQFRD
+351 YINPGQIRD
-360 YRGELQ
+360 YRGTLE

-376 EMSNGNELFAE
+376 EMSNGKELFAE
-387 VGRYTSD
+387 IGRYTSD

-403 DFAVA
+403 DFSVA
-408 LLELGPDYYWSNALG
+408 LLQLGPDYYYS
-423 ITAANIAA
+423 
-431 QEAANAI
+431 
-438 RVADGKSAKAIK
+438 KAIGLTDDNSSSNK
-450 TNIRIDNW
+450 AIRIDNW

-473 YRYLFGIRGTTD
+473 YRYLLGIRGTTD

-498 AETKDV
+498 AETNDV

-517 LNDSTINA
+517 LNDSTANA

-532 VKTELAPAI
+532 VKTALAPAV

-548 TSTLRSIDFKAS
+548 VSTLSSIDFKAS
-560 HPEVMI
+560 HPEIMT

-590 PRLDGTIQFTSA
+590 PRLDGTIEFTSA

-609 FVADVLGSSPTV
+609 FVSDVLGSSPTV
-621 DTYGR
+621 DTYGT
-626 RSTRSMFAEMLIP
+626 RSTFSMFAEMLIP
-639 LADNINAQA
+639 ISEKINAQA
-648 AIRHEIPSDTD
+648 AIRYENPNDTD

-676 LIRASTSTSFRVPNL
+676 LIRGSASTSFRVPNL
-691 IQQNQAFVPR
+691 IQQNQRFVPR
-701 QGGNPDAVGKYVGA
+701 QGSNTDAVGKYVGA

-729 LLNPDLNPET
+729 LLNPNLKPET
-739 STNTSFGFVYSPS
+739 STNTSIGFVYSPS
-752 MVEGLTVTY
+752 VVDGLSVTY
-761 DNWEIK
+761 DNWEIE
-767 KEDTVVLLGRANRLV
+767 KEDTIVLLGRNNRLV
-782 EDLVLRLDHGPD
+782 EDLVLRLEHGPN
-794 NCSLFS
+794 NCSAFS
-800 NPNVIR
+800 NPNVLR
-806 DANPGYTAAEE
+806 DQDPGYTDEE
-817 ALFTAK
+817 LALFSAK

-844 TIAGQ
+844 KIAGQ
-849 DFGVYYDL
+849 DIGLYYDI
-857 DTNFG
+857 DTDFG

-868 NYSKTDEFTQEPTAG
+868 NYSKTDEFTQKPTAG
-883 YTKLKEA
+883 YSKLKEA

-897 LSISLSG
+897 LSIALSG

-912 GNYVEKTSIKGTYTI
+912 GNYVEKTSLKGTYTI

-971 DVGDNKARIKFA
+971 DIRDNKARIKFA